1 MGRIFSKGAL
11 NSSSSKDNPINFSTL
26 GVGAHSAAIRRR
38 ISRNVYTTNRGVNFV
53 DGAPTFGI
61 QASVT
66 STHVALLTTATTT
79 QIQVN
84 VDRPPDNTTKLLFYS
99 GDTNQ
104 ITTDVS
110 EMLFTTNVAQ
120 TLTININDA
129 VPIDTYIDIEVLYGP
144 TLRVY
149 VQDIN
154 ASIDLT
160 PPTVTSLSEGT
171 TTTFLVNLDMEPQ
184 NGTEQINITSQDPER
199 FTVNPQVLIFNN
211 QDWSQNQTVTVTAV
225 QDLYDRSDATVGF
238 DLVAQGISPEYAGK
252 TATFSLTHVNID
264 VAGIS
269 VAPLSSYSI
278 TEGQTV
284 TMDVTLDTKPTQ
296 ATNVD
301 FQSADVN
308 KFTVTPP
315 SITFDNISW
324 NIPQQIT
331 VTAVD
336 DNMVTGNT
344 NVIISYNA
352 VGASEYN
359 SIAPTELT
367 FTHVDNDTAGIQIQ
381 NVTGNTVI
389 EGGAPQTFEVILTS
403 KPTSDLT
410 LSITGD
416 SKLDITPATITFND
430 VDLWNVAQTVN
441 VTALPQGVYTA
452 DENLVVT
459 VQPSGTVPTEYTGLS
474 ATETFTYDAI
484 PRIFTSSSSLSF
496 ASGTQATFDIKLNG
510 NPGQDNTVTLTVDNV
525 DINPNPTTFTFTTGN
540 FDTLQTVTVDCAV
553 AATGT
558 ITLTATDP
566 TTAVVATTTVSVTVA

>member
-66 STHVALLTTATTT
+66 STHVAVLTTATTA

-84 VDRPPDNTTKLLFYS
+84 VDRPPDNTTKLLFHS

-149 VQDIN
+149 VEDIN
-154 ASIDLT
+154 VSIDLT

-171 TTTFLVNLDMEPQ
+171 TTTFLVNLDAKPR

-211 QDWSQNQTVTVTAV
+211 QDWYQNQTVTVTAV
-225 QDLYDRSDATVGF
+225 QDFYDRPNATVGF
-238 DLVAQGISPEYAGK
+238 DLVAQGISDEYGGK
-252 TATFSLTHVNID
+252 TATFSLEHINID

-269 VAPLSSYSI
+269 VTPPSSYSI
-278 TEGQTV
+278 TEGQSV

-301 FQSADVN
+301 FQSADMN
-308 KFTVTPP
+308 KFTVTP
-315 SITFDNISW
+315 SITFDDNTW

-331 VTAVD
+331 VTAVE

-344 NVIISYNA
+344 DVVISYKA
-352 VGASEYN
+352 VGAIEYN
-359 SIAPTELT
+359 RIALTELT
-367 FTHVDNDTAGIQIQ
+367 FTHVDTDAAVILNQ
-381 NVTGNTVI
+381 NESNIIVI
-389 EGGAPQTFEVILTS
+389 EREEG
-403 KPTSDLT
+403 
-410 LSITGD
+410 
-416 SKLDITPATITFND
+416 
-430 VDLWNVAQTVN
+430 VAI
-441 VTALPQGVYTA
+441 
-452 DENLVVT
+452 
-459 VQPSGTVPTEYTGLS
+459 PSEYTGLS

-496 ASGTQATFDIKLNG
+496 ASGTQETFDIKLNE
-510 NPGQDNTVTLTVDNV
+510 NPGQDNTVTLMVDNV
-525 DINPNPTTFTFTTGN
+525 DINPNPKTFTFTTGD
-540 FDTLQTVTVDCAV
+540 FDTLQTVTVYCAV

-558 ITLTATDP
+558 ITLTATD
-566 TTAVVATTTVSVTVA
+566 TTGATVATTTVSVTVA

>member
-66 STHVALLTTATTT
+66 STHVAVLTTATTA

-84 VDRPPDNTTKLLFYS
+84 VDRPPDNTTKLLFHS

-149 VQDIN
+149 VEDIN
-154 ASIDLT
+154 VSIDLT

-171 TTTFLVNLDMEPQ
+171 TTTFLVNLDAKPK

-199 FTVNPQVLIFNN
+199 FTVNPQILIFND
-211 QDWSQNQTVTVTAV
+211 QDWNQNQTVTVTAV
-225 QDLYDRSDATVGF
+225 QDFYVRPNATVGF
-238 DLVAQGISPEYAGK
+238 DLVAQGISPEYIGK
-252 TATFSLTHVNID
+252 TATFSLEHINID

-269 VAPLSSYSI
+269 VTPPSSYSI
-278 TEGQTV
+278 TEGQSV

-301 FQSADVN
+301 FQSADMN
-308 KFTVTPP
+308 KFTVTP
-315 SITFDNISW
+315 SITFDDNTW

-331 VTAVD
+331 VTAVE

-344 NVIISYNA
+344 DVVISYNA
-352 VGASEYN
+352 KGGAEEYD
-359 SIAPTELT
+359 SIASTELT

-381 NVTGNTVI
+381 NVSSNTVI

-410 LSITGD
+410 VSITGD
-416 SKLDITPATITFND
+416 SKLDITPATITFNN

-441 VTALPQGVYTA
+441 VTALPQGGYTA

-510 NPGQDNTVTLTVDNV
+510 NPGQDNTITLTVDNV
-525 DINPNPTTFTFTTGN
+525 DINPNPKTFTFTTGD
-540 FDTLQTVTVDCAV
+540 FDTLQTVTVYCAV

-558 ITLTATDP
+558 ITLTATD
-566 TTAVVATTTVSVTVA
+566 TTGATVATTTVSVTVA